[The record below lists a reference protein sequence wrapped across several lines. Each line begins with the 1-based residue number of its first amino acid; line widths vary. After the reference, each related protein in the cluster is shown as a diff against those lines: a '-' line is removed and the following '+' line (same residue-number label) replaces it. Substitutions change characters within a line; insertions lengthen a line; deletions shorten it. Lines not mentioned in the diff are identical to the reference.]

1 MVNSVRNSI
10 TDLLEKGSVV
20 IMLGTGGVGKTTVAA
35 ALGIAA
41 AGARI
46 NTALITVDPAKRLRD
61 ALGLERLG
69 GRPKGLGAARLKAAG
84 LDPKLRLS
92 AMVLDVKGA
101 WDGMVEQF
109 APDPETRRRILDNP
123 FYRSLTGQFA
133 GSEAYAALEQLYD
146 LHTAG
151 DFELEIVDTPPAAH
165 AFEFLHAPARL
176 ARLLDTRAA
185 RWLFRPYLSASKFA
199 MKLASRAAR
208 FVVRELE
215 RFAGASVLTSIS
227 DFFAAAA
234 ETVDAMVERLHKT
247 EALLHS
253 PAVRF
258 VLVTTAEEDRLNQ
271 ARELIEE
278 MRAEG
283 LRLSAIV
290 INRFLDE
297 TSLEEIA
304 GGADGT
310 RAHLPGHLE
319 EIGRLR
325 STLAADLPGDPGVST
340 LVDRLESY
348 RAQALGDIERVARFA
363 RELPPEVNLL
373 IAPEIAIGVRDLKA
387 LAHLARLLA
396 RGDTALRRLEKSRC
410 GREGSESGIP
420 RARQPRKKMTGGTPV
435 LLRSLWNFRSRARVS
450 PVRAGVAILK
460 APATT
465 RQTDPLQF
473 PKLFSELLHARAADG
488 AVSVPPRLNT
498 RSPHRR
504 RPSMYR

>member
-1 MVNSVRNSI
+1 MGRYSTIHTTPTMIHLRPARLRSEASACRSLHSQAAGQMITRPSRRCLTPRQLLSLRADCEMANSVRNSI
-10 TDLLEKGSVV
+10 KDLLEKGSVV

-69 GRPKGLGAARLKAAG
+69 GRPKGLGTARLKAAG
-84 LDPKLRLS
+84 LDPKLPLS

-185 RWLFRPYLSASKFA
+185 RWLFRPYLSASKLA
-199 MKLASRAAR
+199 MKLARRAAR

-215 RFAGASVLTSIS
+215 RFAGANVLSAITE
-227 DFFAAAA
+227 FFAAAA
-234 ETVDAMVERLHKT
+234 ETIDAVVDRLRKT

-258 VLVTTAEEDRLNQ
+258 VLVTTPEEDRLNQ

-278 MRAEG
+278 MKAEG
-283 LRLSAIV
+283 LRLTAIV
-290 INRFLDE
+290 LNRFLDE
-297 TSLEEIA
+297 AAWDEMMSRTNSVPHHLAEIPQI
-304 GGADGT
+304 
-310 RAHLPGHLE
+310 RAM
-319 EIGRLR
+319 
-325 STLAADLPGDPGVST
+325 LAADLAGDPGG
-340 LVDRLESY
+340 E
-348 RAQALGDIERVARFA
+348 
-363 RELPPEVNLL
+363 
-373 IAPEIAIGVRDLKA
+373 A
-387 LAHLARLLA
+387 LA
-396 RGDTALRRLEKSRC
+396 
-410 GREGSESGIP
+410 
-420 RARQPRKKMTGGTPV
+420 
-435 LLRSLWNFRSRARVS
+435 NF
-450 PVRAGVAILK
+450 
-460 APATT
+460 
-465 RQTDPLQF
+465 
-473 PKLFSELLHARAADG
+473 
-488 AVSVPPRLNT
+488 
-498 RSPHRR
+498 
-504 RPSMYR
+504 

>member
-1 MVNSVRNSI
+1 MGNLVPNSVRESVKK
-10 TDLLEKGSVV
+10 LLEKGSVV

-41 AGARI
+41 ASARI

-84 LDPKLRLS
+84 LDPKLSLS

-101 WDGMVEQF
+101 WDAMVEQF
-109 APDPETRRRILDNP
+109 APDLETRRRILDNP

-199 MKLASRAAR
+199 MKLASGAAR

-215 RFAGASVLTSIS
+215 HFAGANVLTAIS
-227 DFFAAAA
+227 DFFTAAAD
-234 ETVDAMVERLHKT
+234 TVDAMVARLHKT

-290 INRFLDE
+290 LNRFLDE
-297 TSLEEIA
+297 ASLKEIES
-304 GGADGT
+304 GANST
-310 RAHLPGHLE
+310 PAHLE
-319 EIGRLR
+319 EIGGLR
-325 STLAADLPGDPGVST
+325 SALAADLPGDPGVST
-340 LVDRLESY
+340 LVDFLEGY
-348 RAQALGDIERVARFA
+348 RVRAIGDMERVARFA

-373 IAPEIAIGVRDLKA
+373 IVPEIAIGVRDLKA
-387 LAHLARLLA
+387 LADLARLLG
-396 RGDTALRRLEKSRC
+396 RGDLALQRL
-410 GREGSESGIP
+410 
-420 RARQPRKKMTGGTPV
+420 Q
-435 LLRSLWNFRSRARVS
+435 
-450 PVRAGVAILK
+450 GVA
-460 APATT
+460 
-465 RQTDPLQF
+465 R
-473 PKLFSELLHARAADG
+473 
-488 AVSVPPRLNT
+488 
-498 RSPHRR
+498 
-504 RPSMYR
+504 